1 MIMNLRN
8 DFLLNEAQK
17 IAKLGIFV
25 YDIRKDLWISSEI
38 FNEIIGIADGD
49 VNDLKSWLNT
59 VHHSQREE
67 MELYI
72 NEAIVTGKDMNK
84 EYLLAAPIDGD
95 KRWVVQKGKVYFDE
109 YGIPEKIVGTIQD
122 ISELKKS
129 EERYKRL
136 YIEFQRKQ
144 AFLESLST
152 KE

>member
-1 MIMNLRN
+1 MIMDLRN

-38 FNEIIGIADGD
+38 FNEIIGAADGN

-59 VHHSQREE
+59 VHHSQRKE

-72 NEAIVTGKDMNK
+72 NEAIVTGKDINK
-84 EYLLAAPIDGD
+84 EYLLAALIDGD
-95 KRWVVQKGKVYFDE
+95 ERWVVQKGKVYFDE

-122 ISELKKS
+122 ISELKKV
-129 EERYKRL
+129 KRDIKDFIQNFNGSKL
-136 YIEFQRKQ
+136 F
-144 AFLESLST
+144 
-152 KE
+152 